1 MKHLKHPATV
11 IAVLALFVALG
22 GAAGASVLMS
32 GSSIRNH
39 SIAEKKLTRRAIKS
53 LRGRRGP
60 AGPQGATGAAGAT
73 GPAGPAG
80 SALAYVHINT
90 NGTFD
95 ATHSKG
101 VAVASFKHNG
111 AGEYCFSGLSFTPLN
126 AVATI
131 DAASGG
137 TSMSAVAHSAIGTAG
152 VCPSG
157 TQVAVLTANNNVL
170 GNYGTY
176 ILFN

>member
-1 MKHLKHPATV
+1 MKHLKHPATL
-11 IAVLALFVALG
+11 IAALALFVALG
-22 GAAGASVLMS
+22 GAAGAGVLMS

-53 LRGRRGP
+53 LHGRRGP
-60 AGPQGATGAAGAT
+60 AGHQGATGAT

-80 SALAYVHINT
+80 SALAYVHINA

-101 VAVASFKHNG
+101 VTAASFKHNG
-111 AGEYCFSGLSFTPLN
+111 AGEYCFSGLSFTPHN

-137 TSMSAVAHSAIGTAG
+137 TSMSAVAHSTLGTAG
-152 VCPSG
+152 ACPSG
-157 TQVAVLTANNNVL
+157 TQVAVITANNNVL